1 MKKNLFLLLFLFFS
15 STILIQAQNDDWDWG
30 SEPDYAREQWVILID
45 DVNTFKVFKEE
56 RLEQSNWLLENVPS
70 LTPLLY
76 TYTQK
81 LYEGLLENATEAGD
95 NAKVAEYSEAILN
108 LFDKKIEVFG
118 DEAYTLNEK
127 GLYTEVWQEDPE
139 KTQELY
145 ELYHKI
151 VDLNGNETYNYNL
164 FLYMY
169 YACEQKY
176 VEAISDEEILGIY
189 NHALGI
195 TEEKIAEGGEEVE
208 DWEYTKEFIEEQL
221 TSGCVD
227 VDCETLASTLRSKF
241 EESKTDETVL
251 KSIFQT
257 LAGGEC
263 LDQPLLQEV
272 ALALYDINPSDQ
284 LAKVIALI
292 YKRNGDDANYIAYL
306 EKMEDKT
313 ELAKVYLSLA
323 ASTYNKNEAR
333 SLALQA
339 AQTDPSLT
347 ARAYTIIGNLYMNSY
362 SICATGDQVQS
373 RACFLAAYDMYAKAG
388 NASGMARAQQQFPSS
403 EDIFTLGLS
412 VGSPISVGCWIGGS
426 TTLRTR

>member
-1 MKKNLFLLLFLFFS
+1 MKKSLFILFYLLIS
-15 STILIQAQNDDWDWG
+15 STLVWAQESTDWDWG
-30 SEPDYAREQWVILID
+30 SDPDLAKEQWVILID
-45 DVNTFKVFKEE
+45 DVRTFKVFVEE
-56 RLEQSNWLLENVPS
+56 REEQADWLLENVPS

-76 TYTQK
+76 TYIQE
-81 LYEGLLENATEAGD
+81 LYEGLRDKATEAGD
-95 NAKVAEYSEAILN
+95 EAKAVAYSEKILA
-108 LFDKKIEVFG
+108 LFDKKIEMFG
-118 DEAYTLNEK
+118 DEAFTLNEK

-176 VEAISDEEILGIY
+176 SEAIGDEEILGIY

-195 TEEKIAEGGEEVE
+195 TEEKIAEGGEELE
-208 DWEYTKEFIEEQL
+208 EWEYTKEFIEEQL

-241 EESKTDETVL
+241 EENKTDETVL

-272 ALALYDINPSDQ
+272 ALALYDLNPSDQ

-339 AQTDPSLT
+339 AQTDPSL
-347 ARAYTIIGNLYMNSY
+347 ASRAYTIIGNLYMNSY
-362 SICATGDQVQS
+362 SICATGDAVQS

-388 NASGMARAQQQFPSS
+388 NASGMARAQQQFPSK
-403 EDIFTLGLS
+403 EDIFTLGLG
-412 VGSPISVGCWIGGS
+412 VGSSVSVGCWIGGS